1 MEVRMR
7 KGICFLALGS
17 LLALMG
23 GTALAS
29 TSTPASTDRNGS
41 RYTVTDLV
49 SDQPGHAMNTDP
61 NLVNAWGLVAGPT
74 TPWWVSDNG
83 TDLSTLY
90 DGDGNIIPLVVDVKS
105 APTGTVYNGGPHF
118 VVSDGKGH
126 SGPSVFLFSTEDG
139 TILGWNPNVPPG
151 STTAFVVAD
160 RSDVDAIYKG
170 LAIGHT
176 KAGDFIYATDFH
188 NDRVDVFD
196 GDFNLVTLKGSFKDP
211 DIPHGYAPFG
221 IQNIDNT
228 LFVTYAKQD
237 ADAEDDVP
245 GRGHGFIDA
254 FTPGGL
260 LIGRVASRGLLNSPW
275 GLAWAPDDFG
285 KFSGDLL
292 VGNFGNGKINA
303 YREHG
308 ENEFRNA
315 GMLKSMDGS
324 ALEIEGLWALEFG
337 NGGAAGPTNALYFT
351 AGPDDESHGLFGRID
366 AMAR

>member
-1 MEVRMR
+1 MR
-7 KGICFLALGS
+7 KGITLVALGS

-29 TSTPASTDRNGS
+29 TSSPASADRNGS
-41 RYTVTDLV
+41 RYMVTNLV
-49 SDQPGHAMNTDP
+49 SDQPGQAMNTDP
-61 NLVNAWGLVAGPT
+61 NLVNAWGLVAGPSS
-74 TPWWVSDNG
+74 PWWVSDNG

-105 APTGTVYNGGPHF
+105 APTGTVYNGTSQF
-118 VVSDGKGH
+118 VVSDGNGN
-126 SGPSVFLFSTEDG
+126 SGPSIFLFATEDG

-160 RSDVDAIYKG
+160 RSDVGAIYKG
-170 LAIGHT
+170 LATGHT
-176 KAGDFIYATDFH
+176 KAGNFIYATDFH

-196 GDFNLVTLKGSFKDP
+196 GNFNLVTLKGTFEDP

-237 ADAEDDVP
+237 GDAEDDVP

-275 GLAWAPDDFG
+275 GLALAPADFG

-303 YREHG
+303 YSEHG

-315 GMLKSMDGS
+315 GMLKNTDGS
-324 ALEIEGLWALEFG
+324 ALQIDGLWALQFG
-337 NGGAAGPTNALYFT
+337 NGGPAGPTNTLFFT
-351 AGPDDESHGLFGRID
+351 AGPGHESHGLFGKIE
-366 AMAR
+366 AIAH